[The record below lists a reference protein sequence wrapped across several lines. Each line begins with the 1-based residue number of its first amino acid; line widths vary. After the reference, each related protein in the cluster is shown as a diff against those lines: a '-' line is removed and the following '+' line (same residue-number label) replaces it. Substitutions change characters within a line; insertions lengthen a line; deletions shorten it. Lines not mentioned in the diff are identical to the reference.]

1 MAVLMAG
8 TDTKRTTGKKAM
20 PFTRRTLFIVPLL
33 SLLLLSFSAA
43 AVAERIEDIAT
54 FQGMTENQVVGY
66 GLAVG
71 LASTGDTG
79 NATMEAIA
87 NVLERM
93 GLTVAPTDIRA
104 KDTAAVIVTATL
116 PPFPKAGMKIDVN
129 VSALADAKNIQG
141 GTLLLTPLY
150 GPDGKVYALAQGPV
164 SIGGFVGGGG
174 GTSVQKN
181 HPTAGRIPEG
191 AIIQKN
197 LPFTLGNGKT
207 IKLFL
212 HDPDFTTAAGIAT
225 KINTSFGPDCA
236 EASDPSTISIN
247 IPAAY
252 SDRVVEFISMVGE
265 LDVSVDEP
273 AKVVINERTGTIII
287 GENVRIAP
295 VAIANG
301 NLTVEIKTTYN
312 VSQPPPFSPAGSQT
326 LVVPNTNVKVREQK
340 ASLMEASGSTLG
352 EVVSALNALG
362 VTPRDLISIMQA
374 LKASGALRAE
384 LEII

>member
-1 MAVLMAG
+1 MNRPVIKKTPPRA
-8 TDTKRTTGKKAM
+8 TKK
-20 PFTRRTLFIVPLL
+20 PLFVVALVSLFLFFLAL
-33 SLLLLSFSAA
+33 SSV
-43 AVAERIEDIAT
+43 AVAERIEDIAS

-71 LASTGDTG
+71 LAGTGDTG
-79 NATMEAIA
+79 NATMDAIA

-93 GLTVAPTDIRA
+93 GLTVSPTDIRA

-174 GTSVQKN
+174 GTSIQKN

-197 LPFTLGNGKT
+197 LPFTLGDGKT

-212 HDPDFTTAAGIAT
+212 HDPDFTTAAGIA
-225 KINTSFGPDCA
+225 KSINTAFGPGSA
-236 EASDPSTISIN
+236 EASDPSTVKISI
-247 IPAAY
+247 PDAY
-252 SDRVVEFISMVGE
+252 SDRIVDFISMVGE
-265 LDVSVDEP
+265 LDVAVDEP
-273 AKVVINERTGTIII
+273 AKVVINERTGTVII

-312 VSQPPPFSPAGSQT
+312 VSQPPPFAPSGSQT
-326 LVVPNTNVKVREQK
+326 VVVPNTNVKVQEQK
-340 ASLMEASGSTLG
+340 ASLMGVSGSTLG
-352 EVVSALNALG
+352 EVVSALNSLG

-374 LKASGALRAE
+374 LKAAGALRAD

>member
-1 MAVLMAG
+1 M
-8 TDTKRTTGKKAM
+8 KKVKMRNLIRPSFVFFIAAILLFS
-20 PFTRRTLFIVPLL
+20 FTFT
-33 SLLLLSFSAA
+33 AA
-43 AVAERIEDIAT
+43 AGAERIEDIAS
-54 FQGMTENQVVGY
+54 FQGMTENQVIGY

-71 LASTGDTG
+71 LAGTGDTG
-79 NATMEAIA
+79 NATMAAISHM
-87 NVLERM
+87 LERM

-116 PPFPKAGMKIDVN
+116 PAFPKAGMKMDVN

-150 GPDGKVYALAQGPV
+150 GPDGKVYAMAQGPV

-174 GTSVQKN
+174 GTSIQKN
-181 HPTAGRIPEG
+181 HPTAGRIPDG
-191 AIIQKN
+191 AIIEKS
-197 LPFTLGNGKT
+197 LPFTLGDGKT
-207 IKLFL
+207 IKIFL
-212 HDPDFTTAAGIAT
+212 HDPDFSTASAMARR
-225 KINTSFGPDCA
+225 INTSFGAGCA
-236 EASDPSTISIN
+236 LAPDPSTVSID
-247 IPAAY
+247 IPEAY
-252 SDRVVEFISMVGE
+252 ANNVVDFVSLVGQM
-265 LDVSVDEP
+265 DVPVDEP
-273 AKVVINERTGTIII
+273 AKVVINERTGTVII

-312 VSQPPPFSPAGSQT
+312 VSQPAPFAPSGSQT
-326 LVVPNTNVKVREQK
+326 VVVPNTNVNVREQK

-374 LKASGALRAE
+374 LKAAGALRAQ
-384 LEII
+384 LEIL

>member
-1 MAVLMAG
+1 MKRPATKKTIKAKK
-8 TDTKRTTGKKAM
+8 TKRMRRVTKVALFVALVSMFSLVLSASAM
-20 PFTRRTLFIVPLL
+20 
-33 SLLLLSFSAA
+33 
-43 AVAERIEDIAT
+43 AERIEDIAS

-71 LASTGDTG
+71 LDGTGDTG

-104 KDTAAVIVTATL
+104 KDTAAVVVTATL

-129 VSALADAKNIQG
+129 VSALADAKSIQG

-164 SIGGFVGGGG
+164 SIGGFAGGGG
-174 GTSVQKN
+174 GTSIQKN

-212 HDPDFTTAAGIAT
+212 DNPDFTTAAAIAR
-225 KINTSFGPDCA
+225 KINVAFGPGCA
-236 EASDPSTISIN
+236 EASDPSTIKID
-247 IPAAY
+247 IPGAY
-252 SDRVVEFISMVGE
+252 SGRVVDFVSMVGE
-265 LDVSVDEP
+265 LNVPVDEP
-273 AKVVINERTGTIII
+273 AKVVINERTGTVII

-312 VSQPPPFSPAGSQT
+312 VSQPPPFSPSGAQT
-326 LVVPNTNVKVREQK
+326 VVVPNTNVKVQEQK
-340 ASLMEASGSTLG
+340 ASLMSVSGATLG

-374 LKASGALRAE
+374 LKAAGALRAD